1 MCVHLHVNWKKSQIL
16 PTKPLLAVSHQGQ
29 IVRRENKGVNL
40 FLILYNSV
48 LFQFLKDIR
57 CFDYLKN
64 NIKHSI
70 YRSRRS
76 GYSGSVFNILP
87 EENQIFRV
95 KALLFS

>member
-1 MCVHLHVNWKKSQIL
+1 MCIHLRVNWKNSQIL
-16 PTKPLLAVSHQGQ
+16 PIKPLLAVNHQGQ

-48 LFQFLKDIR
+48 LFQFLKDVC
-57 CFDYLKN
+57 CFGYLKN

-70 YRSRRS
+70 YRSRLS
-76 GYSGSVFNILP
+76 GYSGSVFNIVP
-87 EENQIFRV
+87 EENQIFQV